1 MAIKKYIMD
10 IQEFINHFED
20 VFEDTDISTLTP
32 ETNFREL
39 EEWSS
44 LCALSTMAMISDEY
58 DVELTADEMRNNST
72 FIDLFNV
79 VKSHAE

>member
-1 MAIKKYIMD
+1 MEIK
-10 IQEFINHFED
+10 EFINKFED
-20 VFEDTDISTLTP
+20 VFDDTDISTLKP

-44 LCALSTMAMISDEY
+44 MTALATMAMVSEEY
-58 DVELTADEMRNNST
+58 DVELTADEMRDNST

-79 VKSHAE
+79 VKSHLS

>member
-1 MAIKKYIMD
+1 MY
-10 IQEFINHFED
+10 IQEFINKFED
-20 VFEDTDISTLTP
+20 VFDDTDVSTLKP

-39 EEWSS
+39 DEWSS
-44 LCALSTMAMISDEY
+44 MTALATMAMVSDEY

-79 VKSHAE
+79 VKSHLS

>member
-1 MAIKKYIMD
+1 ME
-10 IQEFINHFED
+10 IQEFIEHFED
-20 VFEDTDISTLTP
+20 VFEETDLSTLKP

-39 EEWSS
+39 DEWSS
-44 LCALSTMAMISDEY
+44 LAALSTMAMVSDVY

-79 VKSHAE
+79 VKSHLS

>member
-1 MAIKKYIMD
+1 MD
-10 IQEFINHFED
+10 IQEFINKFVD
-20 VFEDTDISTLTP
+20 VFDDTDVSTLKP

-39 EEWSS
+39 DEWSS
-44 LCALSTMAMISDEY
+44 MTALATMAMVSDEY

-79 VKSHAE
+79 VKSHLS

>member
-1 MAIKKYIMD
+1 ME

-20 VFEDTDISTLTP
+20 VFDDTDVSTLKP

-39 EEWSS
+39 DEWSS
-44 LCALSTMAMISDEY
+44 LVALSIMAMVSDEY

-79 VKSHAE
+79 VKSHLA

>member
-1 MAIKKYIMD
+1 MD

-20 VFEDTDISTLTP
+20 VFDDTDVNTLTP
-32 ETNFREL
+32 ETNFRDL
-39 EEWSS
+39 DEWTSMT
-44 LCALSTMAMISDEY
+44 ALATMAMVNEEY

-79 VKSHAE
+79 VKSHLA

>member
-1 MAIKKYIMD
+1 MD

-20 VFEDTDISTLTP
+20 VFDDTDVSTLKP

-39 EEWSS
+39 DEWSS
-44 LCALSTMAMISDEY
+44 LVALSTMAMVSDEY
-58 DVELTADEMRNNST
+58 DVELTADDMRNNST

-79 VKSHAE
+79 VKSHMS

>member
-1 MAIKKYIMD
+1 MD

-20 VFEDTDISTLTP
+20 VFEETDISTLKP
-32 ETNFREL
+32 ETNFRDL
-39 EEWSS
+39 DEWSS
-44 LCALSTMAMISDEY
+44 MIALVTMAMVNDEY

-79 VKSHAE
+79 VKSHLS

>member
-1 MAIKKYIMD
+1 MD

-20 VFEDTDISTLTP
+20 VFDDTDISTLKP

-39 EEWSS
+39 DEWSS
-44 LCALSTMAMISDEY
+44 MSALATMAMVSDEY

-79 VKSHAE
+79 VKSHVE

>member
-1 MAIKKYIMD
+1 ME
-10 IQEFINHFED
+10 IQEFINHFEE
-20 VFEDTDISTLTP
+20 VFDDTDVSTLKP

-39 EEWSS
+39 DEWSS
-44 LCALSTMAMISDEY
+44 MSALATMAMVSDEY

-79 VKSHAE
+79 VKSHLL

>member
-1 MAIKKYIMD
+1 ME
-10 IQEFINHFED
+10 IQEFINKFVD
-20 VFEDTDISTLTP
+20 VFDDTDVSTLKP

-39 EEWSS
+39 DEWSS

-79 VKSHAE
+79 VKSHLS

>member
-1 MAIKKYIMD
+1 ME

-20 VFEDTDISTLTP
+20 VFEDTDISSLKP

-58 DVELTADEMRNNST
+58 DLAITADEMRST
-72 FIDLFNV
+72 TTFQQLFDLV
-79 VKSHAE
+79 SSKL